1 MPNTPHLTEPRA
13 WSKVLRRAAWAPI
26 GVLLLHR
33 VVVWTGVREQADH
46 LVHGCG
52 GAAAAYF
59 ALVWCRVFALR
70 LGEVASWVHHLAAFC
85 VACTAGLFV
94 ELVEF
99 ASDVWLGTHVQSSI
113 RETMLDLVSD
123 VVGAVAA
130 LLLVAIW
137 PRRDAR

>member
-1 MPNTPHLTEPRA
+1 MTDRA
-13 WSKVLRRAAWAPI
+13 PWIAVLRRAAWAPI
-26 GVLLLHR
+26 GTLLLHR

-52 GAAAAYF
+52 GAAAAYCAF
-59 ALVWCRVFALR
+59 VWCRVFGPR
-70 LGEVASWVHHLAAFC
+70 LGAVVAWTHYLAAFC

-94 ELVEF
+94 ELIEF
-99 ASDVWLGTHVQSSI
+99 AADVWLGTHVQTSI

-130 LLLVAIW
+130 LLLVAFGS
-137 PRRDAR
+137 RRTAR